1 MNARPLLFAP
11 VALALATAAAAQA
24 EVTEVASVLSSTAI
38 LEQVGTPRSV
48 CTNEQVTVPGEKS
61 GTGAIIGA
69 IAGAAIGN
77 QFGKGGG
84 REVATVVGGVI
95 GSQIGS
101 KAEGPAQSQ
110 TRTVQNCRE
119 ETVYSTRTR
128 GYRVLYQYAGRRY
141 EVEMPYDPGST
152 LRVKVVPV
160 IN

>member
-101 KAEGPAQSQ
+101 KAEGSAQPQ

-119 ETVYSTRTR
+119 ETVYSTGTR

>member
-11 VALALATAAAAQA
+11 VALALATATAAQA

-101 KAEGPAQSQ
+101 KAEGPAQPQ

>member
-101 KAEGPAQSQ
+101 KAEGPAQPQ

-160 IN
+160 ID

>member
-1 MNARPLLFAP
+1 MNARPLLFTP
-11 VALALATAAAAQA
+11 VALALATTATAQA

-48 CTNEQVTVPGEKS
+48 CTNEQVTEPGEKS
-61 GTGAIIGA
+61 GSGAIIGA

-77 QFGKGGG
+77 QFGKDGG
-84 REVATVVGGVI
+84 RAVATVVGGVI

-101 KAEGPAQSQ
+101 KAEGPAQPQ

-119 ETVYSTRTR
+119 ETVYNTRTR
-128 GYRVLYQYAGRRY
+128 GYRVLYQYAGHRY

>member
-1 MNARPLLFAP
+1 MNARRPLLIAP
-11 VALALATAAAAQA
+11 LALVLAAASAHA

-101 KAEGPAQSQ
+101 KAEGPAQPQ

-141 EVEMPYDPGST
+141 EVEMPYDPGTT

>member
-24 EVTEVASVLSSTAI
+24 EVTEVASVLASTAI

-101 KAEGPAQSQ
+101 KAEGPAQPQ

-160 IN
+160 ID